1 MPGPKGLACPYTTHM
16 AKKKLIGGGVLHDQL
31 QSLKPVHFD
40 KVLVY
45 SLCGEP
51 SLTVRDTCGNLVDK
65 LMSICAAGPEF
76 LCAETCRRY
85 LHLLPNFKNFVFP
98 IRYPT
103 NREILV
109 ANEPIAAIRRAMGEW
124 VFSFFSD
131 EHHPILPSYSLDLT
145 EFIARMVRGQ
155 QRTVWSEEGRPRF
168 EVKPLVKIIDQD
180 YGSLSLDTDKK
191 FKADFT
197 RSNRLHHVVCRV
209 PANASVK
216 YQNEVIFRPGQE
228 FIFFTGR
235 CHLSSGI
242 YDYVHAYCSELYQPN
257 LQDDFEF
264 FGEIAA
270 PRGDNTVFC
279 KSRVPANWVTAAVSS
294 ENVNGQL
301 VEARLPVPFSD

>member
-1 MPGPKGLACPYTTHM
+1 VGSGL
-16 AKKKLIGGGVLHDQL
+16 
-31 QSLKPVHFD
+31 
-40 KVLVY
+40 
-45 SLCGEP
+45 
-51 SLTVRDTCGNLVDK
+51 
-65 LMSICAAGPEF
+65 
-76 LCAETCRRY
+76 
-85 LHLLPNFKNFVFP
+85 
-98 IRYPT
+98 
-103 NREILV
+103 
-109 ANEPIAAIRRAMGEW
+109 
-124 VFSFFSD
+124 
-131 EHHPILPSYSLDLT
+131 
-145 EFIARMVRGQ
+145 
-155 QRTVWSEEGRPRF
+155 PR
-168 EVKPLVKIIDQD
+168 Q
-180 YGSLSLDTDKK
+180 G
-191 FKADFT
+191 
-197 RSNRLHHVVCRV
+197 VVCRV

-301 VEARLPVPFSD
+301 VEARLLVPFSD